1 MTDEKADEKK
11 DRLNGESSWEMSSV
25 IRSFD
30 YSMGKG
36 LGKGVQGLSKRLF
49 TMVDVMS
56 VIWIANGGDPPEIC
70 WKVVFCFCRAGVQDV

>member
-36 LGKGVQGLSKRLF
+36 CRKGLLGLKEF
-49 TMVDVMS
+49 S
-56 VIWIANGGDPPEIC
+56 VSERFMRERC
-70 WKVVFCFCRAGVQDV
+70 AGIK